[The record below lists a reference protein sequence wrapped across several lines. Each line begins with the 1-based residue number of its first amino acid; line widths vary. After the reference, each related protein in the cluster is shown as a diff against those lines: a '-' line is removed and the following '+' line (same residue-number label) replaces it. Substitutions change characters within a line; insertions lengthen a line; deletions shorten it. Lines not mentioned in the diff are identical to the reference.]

1 MDKKKI
7 LITGGNSPVTND
19 IVKKFNIHKNDI
31 TVSTRKNIKKKY
43 ILNEIQYI
51 KIDLR
56 NKIKLKKNNFD
67 YLIHIASATPYKKY
81 SAAEYHK
88 INILGFKNL
97 LNLSK
102 NIKKIILLST
112 TDVLELASKS
122 GLNKL
127 KKDKKLIYSKS
138 KYQMEKILKN
148 FALKNKVRCFVLRC
162 PAIMCMTPNNINFIQ
177 KIVHN
182 FIKEKNITIFN
193 PKIMFNNIID
203 TSTLYKLINIFFKKK
218 SLKKYFYVFS
228 LAPRDNMSL
237 STFFKMIKKG
247 KKLNINFKYVI
258 DKEKITKPIK
268 VPKKIF
274 DVFNMPSIKNIIKKI

>member
-1 MDKKKI
+1 MILQFLQEKI
-7 LITGGNSPVTND
+7 L
-19 IVKKFNIHKNDI
+19 
-31 TVSTRKNIKKKY
+31 KKKY

-51 KIDLR
+51 KINLK

-81 SAAEYHK
+81 RAAEYHK

-102 NIKKIILLST
+102 SIKKIILLST

-148 FALKNKVRCFVLRC
+148 FALKNKVRCLVLRC

-193 PKIMFNNIID
+193 PKITFNNIID
-203 TSTLYKLINIFFKKK
+203 TSTLYKLINFFFKKK

-237 STFFKMIKKG
+237 STFFKKIKKN

-274 DVFNMPSIKNIIKKI
+274 GDFNMPSIKNIIKKI